1 MMEWLKI
8 YICKYL
14 FMELESFG
22 IVDDDFVVVVVVEE
36 VPKLSSSFLFL
47 VNISE
52 VSGEEEEVEV
62 KVQS

>member
-1 MMEWLKI
+1 
-8 YICKYL
+8 
-14 FMELESFG
+14 MELESFG

-52 VSGEEEEVEV
+52 VSGEEEEVEA